1 MRVSISL
8 LIISLLL
15 TANQLLASN
24 SNNPVGACAGAMG
37 NASVTFTSIYSGF
50 HNQAGLAFID
60 KAEFGISYRNNFLLK
75 QTGLK
80 SAIFAIPIKKI
91 GVIGISINSFG
102 YSAYGEHKFGIAYA
116 KKFGDVFSFG
126 LQIDYLQTQFNDS
139 YGKKGVVLAEFGL
152 LGKLTDELT
161 IGAHIFNPTRAYL
174 DKEIDD
180 RVPTIIKAGLG
191 YEFSKKLLTSI
202 EIEKDLD
209 VTKPNFKAGIE
220 YKPYKQIALR
230 LGVNSNYVKASFGV
244 GIYLNNL
251 AIDIASEYHQT
262 LGFVPQFSL
271 KYSINKKKKNTDA
284 PAN

>member
-1 MRVSISL
+1 MKVSISL

-24 SNNPVGACAGAMG
+24 SNNPVGARAGAMG

-139 YGKKGVVLAEFGL
+139 YEKKGVVLGEFGV

-161 IGAHIFNPTRAYL
+161 IGAYIFNPTRAYL

-209 VTKPNFKAGIE
+209 ITKPNFKAGIE

-251 AIDIASEYHQT
+251 VIDIASEYHQT